1 MTKLSIYTGVFL
13 IILGIASYIATG
25 AASATAL
32 IPAFFGLAFV
42 GLGLLGNRSEN
53 MRKHSMHAALL
64 LAILGLG
71 GSFGGLMSVFGVL
84 GGGELERPAAAI
96 GQAIMAL
103 ACIFFLVAGVRSFI
117 EARKKPAADTTFE
130 DGNLD

>member
-1 MTKLSIYTGVFL
+1 MTKLSIYTGLFL
-13 IILGIASYIATG
+13 ILLGIASYIIT
-25 AASATAL
+25 AAESPTAL
-32 IPAFFGLAFV
+32 IPTFFGLAFV
-42 GLGLLGNRSEN
+42 GLGLLGNKSES

-71 GSFGGLMSVFGVL
+71 GSFGGLMSVFGAL
-84 GGGELERPAAAI
+84 GGGELKRPAASY

-103 ACIFFLVAGVRSFI
+103 ACIFFLIAGVRSFI

-130 DGNLD
+130 DGES

>member
-1 MTKLSIYTGVFL
+1 MSKLSIYIG
-13 IILGIASYIATG
+13 IILILLGVISYIVTG

-32 IPAFFGLAFV
+32 IPSFFGIVFA
-42 GLGLLGNRSEN
+42 GLGILGTKKES

-71 GSFGGLMSVFGVL
+71 GSFTGLMNVFAVL
-84 GGGELERPAAAI
+84 GGAELERPAAAY

-103 ACIFFLVAGVRSFI
+103 VCIFFIVAGIRSFI
-117 EARKKPAADTTFE
+117 EARKKPKADTQFE
-130 DGNLD
+130 DEG

>member
-1 MTKLSIYTGVFL
+1 MTKLSIYTGLFL
-13 IILGIASYIATG
+13 ILLGIASYILTG
-25 AASATAL
+25 AEHFTAL
-32 IPAFFGLAFV
+32 IPTFFGIVFV
-42 GLGLLGNRSEN
+42 GLGYLGGKSES

-84 GGGELERPAAAI
+84 GGGELANPAASYA
-96 GQAIMAL
+96 QAIMAL

-130 DGNLD
+130 DGES

>member
-1 MTKLSIYTGVFL
+1 VTKLSIYTGLFL
-13 IILGIASYIATG
+13 ILLGIASYIITA
-25 AASATAL
+25 AASITAL

-42 GLGLLGNRSEN
+42 GLGLLGNKSES

-71 GSFGGLMSVFGVL
+71 GSFGGLMSVFGAL
-84 GGGELERPAAAI
+84 GGGELERPAASY

-103 ACIFFLVAGVRSFI
+103 ACIFFLIAGVRSFI

-130 DGNLD
+130 DGES